1 MKRLLYFFCCLFVSC
16 SEENNLSTAELERNF
31 ALDTQLLRVTD
42 AVFNPDFNILVV
54 QLGEPP
60 ADGFWNSL
68 AAKGWQKQ
76 GERYVNKQ
84 SFLEYHPNEKQ
95 LVIQSVLYLPL
106 QDE

>member
-1 MKRLLYFFCCLFVSC
+1 MKRLLCVFYCLLVSC
-16 SEENNLSTAELERNF
+16 SEESNLSTAELERNF
-31 ALDTQLLRVTD
+31 ALDTQMLCVTD
-42 AVFNPDFNILVV
+42 AVFNPDYNVLVV
-54 QLGEPP
+54 QLSEHP

-76 GERYVNKQ
+76 GERYVNEQ

-95 LVIQSVLYLPL
+95 LVIQSILNLPL